1 MSLLIGTLLLTVPNT
16 IIINLKTINAFYCV
30 AVFESNQ
37 AKLHLEF
44 VYFCAFNLVF
54 SFAS

>member
-16 IIINLKTINAFYCV
+16 IIINHKTINAFYCV
-30 AVFESNQ
+30 AVFKSNQ